1 MINEETDMDD
11 TPEVQE
17 FAAPVSLATIL
28 TLLAIT
34 IGFVWGMD
42 WRIFWTACVVGFGV
56 VVVTLALDHRRREQ
70 AEFDAEDAMNA
81 AFQEAMKRNPVGQI
95 LQPTEGAR
103 VEIHRD
109 APIVRGFNA
118 AGMQVVPMG
127 DDFDG

>member
-11 TPEVQE
+11 TPEVLVFPEVQE
-17 FAAPVSLATIL
+17 FAAPVSLATIC

-70 AEFDAEDAMNA
+70 ATFDAEDALKA
-81 AFQEAMKRNPVGQI
+81 AFGEAMRLNPMAQI
-95 LQPTEGAR
+95 LQPDGAQYAR
-103 VEIHRD
+103 ITHIGVTSTPPED
-109 APIVRGFNA
+109 AA
-118 AGMQVVPMG
+118 
-127 DDFDG
+127 